1 VSIKGKLRRCENR
14 KRFEPFERFE
24 QEENYMIETE
34 GLTGAD
40 TLLRVLSHMG
50 VDRIFASPGSE
61 WSPVWEAFAKAKAQ
75 SEGVPL
81 YISSRHEEIAVGMA
95 SGFAKSTGKL
105 PAVMIHTTVGA
116 LHATM
121 ALRGALHEQVP
132 MVVFTGESLGFG
144 EEAGPDVGAQWLGAL
159 ADIGGPARLVDRC
172 VKWSYGINAKSL
184 LPSTIQRACQLAMGT
199 PKGPVFV
206 SIPMEYLFDKMTKNA
221 AADNVPVPAPMA
233 DPAALDGL
241 AATLAEA
248 KNPLI
253 ITEEAGRSTVTVQ
266 KLVELAELLG
276 AGVVES
282 RASSYV
288 NFPRT
293 HPLHAGFEP
302 QEFLQE
308 ADAILLLG
316 VIAPWHPAS
325 KKLPPETKVAVLSD
339 NPLRADLPYW
349 GYPVTQI
356 LTGEIESS
364 MKYFVEAVKKRVTKG
379 NSDAT
384 RRAES
389 WRSRHEKR
397 KAEWKEEAL
406 RRKEQKPIDTRW
418 VTYELAQVMPSDA
431 LVVEETITHRL
442 SIHRYLDMLK
452 PGTFFA
458 GSIGGLGTGTGTA
471 LGVKAAFPK
480 RPVLCLIGDGAF
492 NYDPGL
498 AALGVCQEHN
508 LPIMIVL
515 YNNFGY
521 HSQKSGVPRFFPD
534 GFAVKNRD
542 FIGISISPSP
552 DYAMV
557 TRAFDGYGEKVEEP
571 DEVRAALQRGL
582 KAITAGQMALIDIRL
597 AKAAETNERP
607 DRAN

>member
-1 VSIKGKLRRCENR
+1 
-14 KRFEPFERFE
+14 
-24 QEENYMIETE
+24 
-34 GLTGAD
+34 
-40 TLLRVLSHMG
+40 
-50 VDRIFASPGSE
+50 
-61 WSPVWEAFAKAKAQ
+61 
-75 SEGVPL
+75 
-81 YISSRHEEIAVGMA
+81 
-95 SGFAKSTGKL
+95 
-105 PAVMIHTTVGA
+105 
-116 LHATM
+116 
-121 ALRGALHEQVP
+121 LRGALHEQIP

-144 EEAGPDVGAQWLGAL
+144 EEAGPDFGAQWLGAL

-172 VKWSYGINAKSL
+172 VKWSYGVNAKSL

-206 SIPMEYLFDKMTKNA
+206 SLPMEYLFDKMTKNA
-221 AADNVPVPAPMA
+221 TAENVPIPAPTA
-233 DPAALDGL
+233 DPAAIEEL
-241 AATLAEA
+241 ATLLASA

-253 ITEEAGRSTVTVQ
+253 ITEEAGRDPGVVV

-316 VIAPWHPAS
+316 VVAPWHPAS
-325 KKLPPETKVAVLSD
+325 KKLNSGTKLAVLSD
-339 NPLRADLPYW
+339 NPLRSDLPYW
-349 GYPVTQI
+349 GFPVNQI

-364 MKYFVEAVKKRVTKG
+364 VKHLLESVKKRIAKG
-379 NSDAT
+379 NSVAT

-389 WRSRHEKR
+389 WRSRHEAR
-397 KAEWKEEAL
+397 KASWKEDAL
-406 RRKEQKPIDTRW
+406 QRKEQKPIDTRW
-418 VTYELAQVMPSDA
+418 VTYELAQVIPADA
-431 LVVEETITHRL
+431 MVVEETITHRL

-458 GSIGGLGTGTGTA
+458 GCIGGLGTGTGTA
-471 LGVKAAFPK
+471 LGVKAANPK
-480 RPVLCLIGDGAF
+480 RQVLCLIGDGAF

-515 YNNFGY
+515 YNNYGY
-521 HSQKSGVPRFFPD
+521 HSQKSGVPRFFPN
-534 GFAVKNRD
+534 GFAVKNQD
-542 FIGISISPSP
+542 FIGISINPSP
-552 DYAMV
+552 DYAMIA
-557 TRAFDGYGEKVEEP
+557 RAFDGYGEKVEDP
-571 DEVRAALQRGL
+571 SEVRAALQRGL
-582 KAITAGQMALIDIRL
+582 KAVAAGQMALIDIRL

>member
-1 VSIKGKLRRCENR
+1 
-14 KRFEPFERFE
+14 
-24 QEENYMIETE
+24 MIETE

-40 TLLRVLSHMG
+40 TLLRVLSQMG
-50 VDRIFASPGSE
+50 VDRIFSSPGSE

-75 SEGVPL
+75 SEGVPQ
-81 YISSRHEEIAVGMA
+81 YISSRHEEVAVGMA
-95 SGFAKSTGKL
+95 SGYAKATGKL

-121 ALRGALHEQVP
+121 ALRGALHEQIP

-159 ADIGGPARLVDRC
+159 ADLGGPARLVDRC

-221 AADNVPVPAPMA
+221 AAENVPIPAPMA
-233 DPAALDGL
+233 DPAAIEEL
-241 AATLAEA
+241 ASSLTDA
-248 KNPLI
+248 KNPVI
-253 ITEEAGRSTVTVQ
+253 ITEEAGRDPGVVE

-282 RASSYV
+282 RASSYI

-302 QEFLQE
+302 IEFLQE
-308 ADAILLLG
+308 ADVIFLLG
-316 VIAPWHPAS
+316 VVTPWHPAS
-325 KKLPPETKVAVLSD
+325 KKLNPGTKVAVLSD
-339 NPLRADLPYW
+339 NPLRSELPYW
-349 GYPVTQI
+349 GYPVNQI

-364 MKYFVEAVKKRVTKG
+364 MKHLLDAVKKKVSKG
-379 NSDAT
+379 NNDAA

-389 WRSRHEKR
+389 WRGRHAARRASWQED
-397 KAEWKEEAL
+397 AV

-418 VTYELAQVMPSDA
+418 VTYELAQVIPSNA
-431 LVVEETITHRL
+431 IVVEETITHRL

-458 GSIGGLGTGTGTA
+458 GCIGGLGTGTGTA
-471 LGVKAAFPK
+471 LGVKAANPK

-515 YNNFGY
+515 FNNYGY

-534 GFAVKNRD
+534 GYAVKNQD
-542 FIGISISPSP
+542 FIGISINPSP
-552 DYAMV
+552 DYA
-557 TRAFDGYGEKVEEP
+557 TIARAFDGYGEKVEDP
-571 DEVRAALQRGL
+571 GEVRAALQRGL
-582 KAITAGQMALIDIRL
+582 KAVAGGQVALIDVRL
-597 AKAAETNERP
+597 AKAAESNERP

>member
-1 VSIKGKLRRCENR
+1 
-14 KRFEPFERFE
+14 
-24 QEENYMIETE
+24 MIETE
-34 GLTGAD
+34 GMTGAD
-40 TLLRVLSHMG
+40 TLLRVLAQMG
-50 VDRIFASPGSE
+50 IDRIFSSPGSE
-61 WSPVWEAFAKAKAQ
+61 WAPVWEAFAKAKAQ

-81 YISSRHEEIAVGMA
+81 YISSRHEEVAVGMA
-95 SGFAKSTGKL
+95 SGYAKSTGKL

-121 ALRGALHEQVP
+121 ALRGALHEQIP

-159 ADIGGPARLVDRC
+159 ADIGGPARLVERC
-172 VKWSYGINAKSL
+172 VKWSYGVNAKSL
-184 LPSTIQRACQLAMGT
+184 LPSTIQRACQLAMSA

-206 SIPMEYLFDKMTKNA
+206 SLPMEYLFDKMTKNA
-221 AADNVPVPAPMA
+221 TAENVAIPAPVA
-233 DPAALDGL
+233 DPAAVEDL
-241 AATLAEA
+241 AALLAGA

-253 ITEEAGRSTVTVQ
+253 ITEEAGRDPAVVE

-316 VIAPWHPAS
+316 VVVPWHPAS
-325 KKLPPETKVAVLSD
+325 KKLNPATKIAVLSD
-339 NPLRADLPYW
+339 NPLRSELPYW
-349 GYPVTQI
+349 GFPVSQI
-356 LTGEIESS
+356 VTGEVDRS
-364 MKYFVEAVKKRVTKG
+364 MKHLLDAVKRKLTRG
-379 NSDAT
+379 NNDAA
-384 RRAES
+384 RRAET
-389 WRSRHEKR
+389 WRGRHEAR
-397 KAEWKEEAL
+397 RASWKEDAV
-406 RRKEQKPIDTRW
+406 RRQEQKPLDTRW
-418 VTYELAQVMPSDA
+418 VTYELSQVIPPDA
-431 LVVEETITHRL
+431 IVVEETITHRL

-452 PGTFFA
+452 PGSFFA
-458 GSIGGLGTGTGTA
+458 GCIGGLGTGTGTA
-471 LGVKAAFPK
+471 LGVKAANPK

-515 YNNFGY
+515 YNNYGY

-534 GFAVKNRD
+534 GFAVKNQD
-542 FIGISISPSP
+542 FIGISINPSP
-552 DYAMV
+552 DYAMIA
-557 TRAFDGYGEKVEEP
+557 RAFEGYGEKVEEP
-571 DEVRAALQRGL
+571 GEVRAALQRGL
-582 KAITAGQMALIDIRL
+582 KALAGGQMALIDVRL

>member
-1 VSIKGKLRRCENR
+1 
-14 KRFEPFERFE
+14 
-24 QEENYMIETE
+24 MIETE
-34 GLTGAD
+34 GMTGAD
-40 TLLRVLSHMG
+40 TLLRVLAQMG
-50 VDRIFASPGSE
+50 IDRIFSSPGSE
-61 WSPVWEAFAKAKAQ
+61 WAPVWEAFAKAKAQ

-81 YISSRHEEIAVGMA
+81 YISSRHEEVAVGMA
-95 SGFAKSTGKL
+95 SGYAKSTGKL

-121 ALRGALHEQVP
+121 ALRGALHEQIP

-159 ADIGGPARLVDRC
+159 ADIGGPARLVERC
-172 VKWSYGINAKSL
+172 VKWSYGVNAKSL
-184 LPSTIQRACQLAMGT
+184 LPSTIQRACQLAMSA

-206 SIPMEYLFDKMTKNA
+206 SLPMEYLFDKMTKNA
-221 AADNVPVPAPMA
+221 AAENVAIRAPVA
-233 DPAALDGL
+233 DPAAVEDL
-241 AATLAEA
+241 AALLVGA

-253 ITEEAGRSTVTVQ
+253 ITEEAGRDPAVVE

-316 VIAPWHPAS
+316 VVVPWHPAS
-325 KKLPPETKVAVLSD
+325 KKLNPATKVAVLSD
-339 NPLRADLPYW
+339 NPLRSELPYW
-349 GYPVTQI
+349 GFPVSQI
-356 LTGEIESS
+356 ATGEIDSS
-364 MKYFVEAVKKRVTKG
+364 MKHLLDAVKRKSTKG
-379 NSDAT
+379 NNDAA
-384 RRAES
+384 RRAET
-389 WRSRHEKR
+389 WRGRHEAR
-397 KAEWKEEAL
+397 RASWKEDAV
-406 RRKEQKPIDTRW
+406 RRQEQKPLDTRW
-418 VTYELAQVMPSDA
+418 VTYELSQVIPPDA
-431 LVVEETITHRL
+431 IVVEETITHRL

-452 PGTFFA
+452 PGSFFA
-458 GSIGGLGTGTGTA
+458 GCIGGLGTGTGTA
-471 LGVKAAFPK
+471 LGVKAANPK

-515 YNNFGY
+515 YNNYGY

-534 GFAVKNRD
+534 GFAVKNQD
-542 FIGISISPSP
+542 FIGISINPSP
-552 DYAMV
+552 DYAMIA
-557 TRAFDGYGEKVEEP
+557 RAFEGYGEKVEEP
-571 DEVRAALQRGL
+571 GEVHAALQRGL
-582 KAITAGQMALIDIRL
+582 KALAGGQMALIDVRL

>member
-1 VSIKGKLRRCENR
+1 
-14 KRFEPFERFE
+14 
-24 QEENYMIETE
+24 MIETE

-81 YISSRHEEIAVGMA
+81 YITSRHEEVAVGMA
-95 SGFAKSTGKL
+95 SGYAKSTGKL

-172 VKWSYGINAKSL
+172 VKWSYGVNAKSL

-206 SIPMEYLFDKMTKNA
+206 SLPMEYLFDKMTKNA
-221 AADNVPVPAPMA
+221 AAENIPVPAPMA
-233 DPAALDGL
+233 DPAAIEEL
-241 AATLAEA
+241 AATLAGA
-248 KNPLI
+248 KSPLI
-253 ITEEAGRSTVTVQ
+253 ITEEAGRSAATVDS
-266 KLVELAELLG
+266 LIELAELLG

-282 RASSYV
+282 RASSYI

-302 QEFLQE
+302 QEFLPE
-308 ADAILLLG
+308 SDAILLLG
-316 VIAPWHPAS
+316 VVAPWHPAS
-325 KKLPPETKVAVLSD
+325 KKLAPGTKLAVLSD
-339 NPLRADLPYW
+339 NPLRSDLPYW

-356 LTGEIESS
+356 VTGE
-364 MKYFVEAVKKRVTKG
+364 VEGSVRFLLDAVRKRITKG
-379 NSDAT
+379 NSDAA
-384 RRAES
+384 RRAEN

-397 KAEWKEEAL
+397 KAEWREEAL

-418 VTYELAQVMPSDA
+418 VTYELAQMIPADA
-431 LVVEETITHRL
+431 MVVEETITHRL

-452 PGTFFA
+452 PGAFFA
-458 GSIGGLGTGTGTA
+458 GCIGGLGTGTGTA
-471 LGVKAAFPK
+471 LGVKAANPK

-515 YNNFGY
+515 YNNYGY

-534 GFAVKNRD
+534 GFAVKNQD
-542 FIGISISPSP
+542 FIGISINPSP
-552 DYAMV
+552 DYAMIA
-557 TRAFDGYGEKVEEP
+557 RAFEGYGEKVEEP
-571 DEVRAALQRGL
+571 GEVRAALQRGL
-582 KAITAGQMALIDIRL
+582 KAIAAGQMALIDIRL